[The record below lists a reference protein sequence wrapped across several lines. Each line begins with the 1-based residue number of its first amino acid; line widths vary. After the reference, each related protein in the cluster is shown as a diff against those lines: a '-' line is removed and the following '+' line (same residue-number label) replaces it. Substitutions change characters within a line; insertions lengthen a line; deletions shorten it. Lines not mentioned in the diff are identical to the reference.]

1 MTRNLKA
8 AVALA
13 ALGALAWID
22 GCGGERIVVQPPPPP
37 PDTSAVIVSDLLPA
51 PTATSPKSE
60 HVSASAAGASVVYV
74 SMLPG
79 TVPRGSSVRIENR
92 AGIGLFQGS
101 LTDGGFNPVPVPAN
115 VGDTLII
122 IAIDSAGNSKA
133 ASQVVRAIRPVRVVR
148 TEPTG
153 GTDVPLN
160 ASILAVFSEPVAAG
174 TVTPQTVQLLQN
186 GQAVAGAPVL
196 APDGFEVS
204 FQPAAALAPLT
215 QYQLVITTGVTS
227 ALGAPLGQATQV
239 TFTTGSQPG
248 AVASFAISPASAII
262 LEGGTL
268 QLIAEAKDAAG
279 NVLALPGTVSWAAD
293 TGLVVKVS
301 QTGLVTTGTSQGVDG
316 ITATQAGFS
325 ARAYPI
331 RVVPPTNVSI
341 AGTWDWTDSY
351 TFTTG
356 GGTCADTGTFVFTQV
371 GGGFT
376 GSANWVGACTGPSG
390 TVDNSGSGPV
400 LDGGVGQSVN
410 GGAMNFGTKLCIYD
424 ASFPVLAPTSLNGT
438 MSTCAGS
445 AVTGT
450 WKAARRP

>member
-1 MTRNLKA
+1 MTT
-8 AVALA
+8 ALRA
-13 ALGALAWID
+13 GITLATLGAMAWID
-22 GCGGERIVVQPPPPP
+22 GCGGAGIVVPPPPPP

-51 PTATSPKSE
+51 PTATSPVSE
-60 HVSASAAGASVVYV
+60 RVSAATSGGSVVYV

-92 AGIGLFQGS
+92 AGIGVYQGS

-115 VGDTLII
+115 VGDTLIV
-122 IAIDSAGNSKA
+122 IATDSAGNSKA
-133 ASQVVRAIRPVRVVR
+133 ASQVVRQIRPVRVVR

-160 ASILAVFSEPVAAG
+160 ASILAVFSEPLAPG
-174 TVTPQTVQLLQN
+174 TVTSQTVQLLQN
-186 GQAVAGAPVL
+186 GQAVAGVPVL

-215 QYQLVITTGVTS
+215 QYKLVITTTVTS
-227 ALGAPLGQATQV
+227 TLGAPLDEASGV

-248 AVASFAISPASAII
+248 AVASFDIVPSNAVI

-279 NVLALPGTVSWAAD
+279 NVVTLPGTVSWAAD
-293 TGLVVKVS
+293 TGAVLSVS
-301 QTGLVTTGTSQGVDG
+301 QTGLVTARTSSGVDA
-316 ITATQAGFS
+316 IRATVARFS
-325 ARAYPI
+325 AVAYPI

-341 AGTWDWTDSY
+341 AGTWDWTEAY
-351 TFTTG
+351 TYVSG
-356 GGTCADTGTFVFTQV
+356 GVSCADTGKSVFAQV

-376 GSANWVGACTGPSG
+376 GSANWVGACTSPSG

-400 LDGGVGQSVN
+400 LGGNVGQSGN
-410 GGAMNFGTKLCIYD
+410 GGVMNFATSECSYQ
-424 ASFPVLAPTSLNGT
+424 ASFTGLAPTSLNGT
-438 MSTCAGS
+438 ISTCLGS